1 MILPPSLSMN
11 GLCVRDAGSEKKIR
25 ELCHSVEE
33 LDLAANS
40 IRDIDEIVKI
50 VKWMPNLR
58 FLNLSE
64 NDLSECYS
72 SIEKATK
79 YFLINEDLD
88 NTDPNNNCQPE
99 KIREL
104 VLNNTQIPWKAV
116 ELLLD
121 VMPSVVNL
129 HLSLNDYSSVE
140 ICPRKSYPNIR
151 HLFLSGNPK
160 LNSWD
165 DVESLRRSF
174 PNLESLT
181 MADCSIG
188 HVPDFALDHLE
199 QLSAINIS
207 NWPIKSWSCIDRLSQ
222 LDKLI
227 TLRCAGIPI
236 LEELNNKE
244 ARRYHL
250 IARLPQ
256 VRRLNGGDISQDERE
271 FAERAFI
278 RHFLQRDR
286 DAKCELDKP
295 KRYFLIP
302 LQFFPD
308 FLPFFLSFSSDSFNS
323 TINMVTSSHL
333 PKWISLHH
341 NSQKSE

>member
-1 MILPPSLSMN
+1 MN
-11 GLCVRDAGSEKKIR
+11 GLCVRNAGSEKKIR

-40 IRDIDEIVKI
+40 IRDIDEIVRI
-50 VKWMPNLR
+50 VKCMPNLR

-64 NDLSECYS
+64 NDLSECYP

-79 YFLINEDLD
+79 TFHFTADDGQL
-88 NTDPNNNCQPE
+88 DPNNNCQPK

-104 VLNNTQIPWKAV
+104 VLNNTRIPWEAV

-129 HLSLNDYSSVE
+129 HLSLNEYSSVE
-140 ICPRKSYPNIR
+140 ICPSKSYPNIR
-151 HLFLSGNPK
+151 QVFLTGNPK
-160 LNSWD
+160 LDSWE
-165 DVESLRRSF
+165 DVEALRRAF

-181 MADCSIG
+181 MANCSIG
-188 HVPDFALDHLE
+188 HVPEFALDHLE

-207 NWPIKSWSCIDRLSQ
+207 NWPIKSWACIDRLSQ
-222 LDKLI
+222 LEKLVS
-227 TLRCAGIPI
+227 LRCSGIPL

-244 ARRYHL
+244 QRRYHL

-256 VRRLNGGDISQDERE
+256 VRRLNGGDISLDERE
-271 FAERAFI
+271 FAERDFI

-286 DAKCELDKP
+286 DAQCELDKP
-295 KRYFLIP
+295 KR
-302 LQFFPD
+302 
-308 FLPFFLSFSSDSFNS
+308 
-323 TINMVTSSHL
+323 
-333 PKWISLHH
+333 
-341 NSQKSE
+341 